1 MANQPLG
8 FAEIFA
14 GGILLIAGVSGD
26 SIGSVVKGTFT
37 WPPKPF
43 GASGIGAQASKAAA
57 SNTTTSSNATSPA
70 DAGAIMSQIAQSK
83 GWSASQLQDWKN
95 VIGAEDASY
104 SLTAKNPTSTA
115 YGIAQFINGPDEYY
129 TWGGDPGTVQGQLT
143 AMANYISNRYGDPS
157 SAWSFHLANGYY

>member
-14 GGILLIAGVSGD
+14 GGILLIAGISGD
-26 SIGSVVKGTFT
+26 SIGNVVKGTFQ
-37 WPPKPF
+37 WPPKPW
-43 GASGIGAQASKAAA
+43 GTSGIGAQAQAQATSG
-57 SNTTTSSNATSPA
+57 SSNSSSPA
-70 DAGAIMSQIAQSK
+70 DAGKIMSDIATSK
-83 GWSASQLQDWKN
+83 GWTSAQLQDWKN

-115 YGIAQFINGPDEYY
+115 YGIAQFINGPSEYY

-143 AMANYISNRYGDPS
+143 AMANYISSRYGDPS